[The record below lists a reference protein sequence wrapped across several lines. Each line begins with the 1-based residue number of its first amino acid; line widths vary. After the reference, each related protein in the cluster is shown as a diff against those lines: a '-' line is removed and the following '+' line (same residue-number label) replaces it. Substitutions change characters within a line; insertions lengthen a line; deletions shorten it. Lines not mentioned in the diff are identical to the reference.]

1 MTWKP
6 SPRAGVDHLDLP
18 LDPLQGYLLSRLDGT
33 LDVPALASVM
43 NLGEDQVSA
52 MLSRLVAMGAVDSAV
67 PMVHQAP
74 VRPAKAQTEPVAF
87 EPEAVASEAPEPEG
101 AELGIPEPEDLAEVT
116 EAEEETPET
125 RARATT
131 HRQLFE
137 AQLHAR
143 PVDERV
149 ALARAAAEP
158 ELSACCFDPT
168 AEVIRAV
175 LENPRTGAMQARLIA
190 AHHRTSAGLEA
201 LGARTAFTNDGGVRR
216 NLLQNPLLPPGL
228 FRRLWAPR
236 RLLDQ
241 YLISAS
247 HDSPEQIRAMA
258 RDLLRSSFNQ
268 RAGEERVELILTTEG
283 RCLMGMAGL
292 TLDSHAT
299 ALMCRRTYI
308 STLLIQNLA
317 RWTAAPPALIAHLRR
332 QDLVKRNQALR
343 QMLERHP
350 NASSGPG

>member
-6 SPRAGVDHLDLP
+6 QPRAGVDHLDLP
-18 LDPLQGYLLSRLDGT
+18 LDALQGYLLSRLDGT

-43 NLGEDQVSA
+43 NLGEDQVSV
-52 MLSRLVAMGAVDSAV
+52 MLGRLVAMGAVDSA
-67 PMVHQAP
+67 AP
-74 VRPAKAQTEPVAF
+74 SAGWTP
-87 EPEAVASEAPEPEG
+87 EPEDAVRQAPEPEVPG
-101 AELGIPEPEDLAEVT
+101 LIAMGLPDPKAGLQAT
-116 EAEEETPET
+116 EAEEETPES
-125 RARATT
+125 RARSAT

-137 AQLHAR
+137 EHLHAR

-168 AEVIRAV
+168 AEVVRAV
-175 LENPRTGAMQARLIA
+175 LENPRTGTLHARLIA
-190 AHHRTSAGLEA
+190 THHRTSAGLDA
-201 LGARTAFTNDGGVRR
+201 LGARTGFTSDDGVRR
-216 NLLQNPLLPPGL
+216 ALLQNPILPPAL

-236 RLLDQ
+236 RLLEQ
-241 YLISAS
+241 YLVSAS

-283 RCLMGMAGL
+283 RCLMGMTGL
-292 TLDSHAT
+292 TLDSQAT

-308 STLLIQNLA
+308 STLLIQNIA
-317 RWTAAPPALIAHLRR
+317 RWGAAPPALIAHLRR
-332 QDLVKRNQALR
+332 QDVVKRNTVLR
-343 QMLERHP
+343 QLLERHP
-350 NASSGPG
+350 NAGSGPA